1 MKTTWYKVYQAIV
14 APLLLAITSL
24 TRTGWAFLSLPFI
37 YLGSICAA
45 PNMNLANGF
54 LARLAML
61 LGLAGTQTNPAIGLP
76 IFFGT
81 SASWLLSSLEM
92 CIRAQPLKDGEADAD
107 RDKKYTSHRKIR

>member
-1 MKTTWYKVYQAIV
+1 MKTMWYKVYPAIV

-24 TRTGWAFLSLPFI
+24 FLGFTRTGWAFLSLPFI

-54 LARLAML
+54 LAMLAML
-61 LGLAGTQTNPAIGLP
+61 LGLAVCLFNPAIGLP
-76 IFFGT
+76 IFLGT

-92 CIRAQPLKDGEADAD
+92 CIRAQPLKDGKADAD
-107 RDKKYTSHRKIR
+107 RDKR